1 MRANTKKYFDLK
13 GNLKILSPS
22 LIFNQERNPT
32 MSIKR
37 TILIVYSYLFL
48 VQKEKARFIFKTVEK
63 ANKFELEAAIVTQ
76 KKVRRRQ

>member
-1 MRANTKKYFDLK
+1 
-13 GNLKILSPS
+13 
-22 LIFNQERNPT
+22 
-32 MSIKR
+32 MSIKS

-63 ANKFELEAAIVTQ
+63 ANKFELEAAIVIQ